1 MPSPATV
8 ACSFYLAALHS
19 LRRSG
24 IDFLVGGAYALER
37 YTGIARHTK
46 DLDVFIRPDD
56 CPRFLKTFAD
66 AGYYTE
72 LTFSHWLAK
81 AYRDDDFIDAI
92 FSSGNA
98 LATVDDG
105 WFRD

>member
-37 YTGIARHTK
+37 YTGISRMN
-46 DLDVFIRPDD
+46 R
-56 CPRFLKTFAD
+56 
-66 AGYYTE
+66 
-72 LTFSHWLAK
+72 
-81 AYRDDDFIDAI
+81 
-92 FSSGNA
+92 SSETG
-98 LATVDDG
+98 
-105 WFRD
+105 

>member
-37 YTGIARHTK
+37 YTGISRDTK
-46 DLDVFIRPDD
+46 DLVVFVRPDD
-56 CPRFLKTFAD
+56 CELVLAAFAEYACDTEHTFP
-66 AGYYTE
+66 
-72 LTFSHWLAK
+72 HWLGNTRA
-81 AYRDDDFIDAI
+81 ASETVYVI
-92 FSSGNA
+92 FSSPYG
-98 LATVDDG
+98 
-105 WFRD
+105 